1 MQKICPNCQQVNPP
15 EAMFCRQCASTLGAA
30 QPNAPQYANPPQ
42 PQNPQWNQPKVG
54 NQGMQQNF
62 PQAGAAKSNRGIIGL
77 VLVIV
82 GLLCCGPFT
91 SLPGAIMGWLELS
104 AIKEGKAPAD
114 GLMIAQIALW
124 GGIAVAVLHLVLY
137 FLWVLLQLVVR

>member
-15 EAMFCRQCASTLGAA
+15 EAMFCRQCASALGAA

-42 PQNPQWNQPKVG
+42 GQNQQWNQPRAG

-62 PQAGAAKSNRGIIGL
+62 SQTGAGKSNRGMIGL
-77 VLVIV
+77 ILVIV

-114 GLMIAQIALW
+114 GTMIAQIALW
-124 GGIAVAVLHLVLY
+124 GGIAVAVLHIVLY
-137 FLWVLLQLVVR
+137 FFWVLLQLLVR